1 MIIRNKNG
9 ELIEIN
15 KYNFTSDYAYYDKIM
30 NIKKDFT
37 KYKYKNESNTKNNK
51 FSKTNDLIYKFI
63 NL

>member
-15 KYNFTSDYAYYDKIM
+15 KYNFTSDYAYYEKIM

-37 KYKYKNESNTKNNK
+37 KYKNESNKQNK
-51 FSKTNDLIYKFI
+51 QFSKTNDLIYKFI
-63 NL
+63 NI